1 MSGSKD
7 ERLAAALVAR
17 KLDGHTSTIV
27 TVIEDVDG
35 NPLHIDEVFQQT
47 VVFVPAAFGVTA
59 EEVEAA
65 ALIESVST
73 EEEA

>member
-1 MSGSKD
+1 VRASKD

-17 KLDGHTSTIV
+17 SLDGHTEQV
-27 TVIEDVDG
+27 LTVVEDVDG
-35 NPLHIDEVFQQT
+35 TPLHIDEVFQQT

-65 ALIESVST
+65 ALVESAST
-73 EEEA
+73 EEEV

>member
-1 MSGSKD
+1 MATRD
-7 ERLAAALVAR
+7 ERIAAALELKAI
-17 KLDGHTSTIV
+17 DGRTEQIV
-27 TVIEDVDG
+27 TVVEDVDG
-35 NPLHIDEVFQQT
+35 NPLHIDEMFQQT